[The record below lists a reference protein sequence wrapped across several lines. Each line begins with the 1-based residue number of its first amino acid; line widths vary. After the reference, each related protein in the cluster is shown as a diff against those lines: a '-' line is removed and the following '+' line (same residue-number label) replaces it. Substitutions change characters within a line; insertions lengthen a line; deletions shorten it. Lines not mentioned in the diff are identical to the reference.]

1 MLSLPLSPGAWHAVT
16 RFGEAGILIPCAL
29 LLAAWLALATRDW
42 RPVLAW
48 LLPLVAAI
56 ALTTASKIAF
66 LGFGL
71 GSTRLDFTGF
81 SGHSMFAAA
90 VYPMLAYAVSA
101 RLRIGWRIAAVGLA
115 YAFALVVAVSRYW
128 VEAHSPAEVVLGFWL
143 GAAASAAAML
153 ALRGAQHLALPRVL
167 AFVLALWLA
176 WTPRE
181 PVLLPSHEIVTRVSL
196 KLSGRSVPY
205 TRAEM
210 HRKEK
215 PPQRDAAGA
224 EGRRGFRPSTFPT

>member
-1 MLSLPLSPGAWHAVT
+1 MTFPHVLPHGAWHVVT

-42 RPVLAW
+42 RPVLGW
-48 LLPLVAAI
+48 LMPLAVAV

-71 GSTRLDFTGF
+71 GIASLDFTGF

-101 RLRIGWRIAAVGLA
+101 RLGMAWRVSAVVLA
-115 YAFALVVAVSRYW
+115 YAFALLVAISRFW
-128 VEAHSPAEVVLGFWL
+128 LDAHSPSEIVLGFAL
-143 GAAASAAAML
+143 GTAASATAML
-153 ALRGAQHLALPRVL
+153 ALRGAEHLALPRAL
-167 AFVLALWLA
+167 AFVLAFWLA

-181 PVLLPSHEIVTRVSL
+181 PVLLPSHQIVTRVSL
-196 KLSGRSVPY
+196 KLSGRVVPF
-205 TRAEM
+205 TRADL
-210 HRKEK
+210 HR
-215 PPQRDAAGA
+215 
-224 EGRRGFRPSTFPT
+224 GRIS

>member
-1 MLSLPLSPGAWHAVT
+1 MLSSPVLPHAAWHMVT

-42 RPVLAW
+42 RPVLGW
-48 LLPLVAAI
+48 LLPLAVAV

-71 GSTRLDFTGF
+71 GIASLDFTGF

-90 VYPMLAYAVSA
+90 VYPMLAYAASA
-101 RLRIGWRIAAVGLA
+101 RLGTAWRIPAVACA
-115 YAFALVVAVSRYW
+115 YGFALLVAISRYW
-128 VEAHSPAEVVLGFWL
+128 LDAHSVSEIVLGFSL

-153 ALRGAQHLALPRVL
+153 ALRGTGHLALPRVL
-167 AFVLALWLA
+167 ALVLAFWLA

-181 PVLLPSHEIVTRVSL
+181 PVLLPSHQIVTRVSL
-196 KLSGRSVPY
+196 KLSGRSAPF
-205 TRAEM
+205 TRADL
-210 HRKEK
+210 HRA
-215 PPQRDAAGA
+215 RM
-224 EGRRGFRPSTFPT
+224 S